1 MNPMSEKIAAL
12 KKQKRKSAERKK
24 VRELYQRSHEDE
36 ASFLREE
43 LQKREKEIDLLCKA
57 SETLVSVFHREEV
70 SKNIL
75 QLVMESLG
83 VEHSSLMLMDEKEE
97 LLHIDA
103 AVGLSEPIVKHAR
116 VSLGES
122 ISGWVAEKGEP
133 LLIHDIDRDKR
144 FSKFAKTTDTKYK
157 TKSLLSVPLKFKEK
171 VIGVLNVNNK
181 RNAGTFTEND
191 LHVLSAIARLSSAAI
206 ENARLFDEVLRHEAE
221 RAQIKNLFTPY
232 VSPEV
237 AEQIMRSKALP
248 KLHGEKKKVTALFVD
263 IRRFTRLLSILDVE
277 SVVQF
282 LNKFFTVMT
291 NVIFK
296 HQGTLDKFIGDAIL
310 ALFGAPFS
318 TEKDGKKILDSRRA
332 VMAAIEMK
340 DKFEKLM
347 TFMES
352 AGEKLDVGIGIGINT
367 GEAIVGN
374 IGSEKRME
382 YTAIGETVNIASRLC
397 DMAGDYD
404 ILVGEKT
411 YEEIKPFFVTK
422 FLGEIEIKGMTGKH
436 KAYGIL
442 EAR

>member
-1 MNPMSEKIAAL
+1 MSAKKITPARQKA
-12 KKQKRKSAERKK
+12 KKLEQKKI
-24 VRELYQRSHEDE
+24 REIYSRSHQDE
-36 ASFLREE
+36 ASFLRDE
-43 LQKREKEIDLLCKA
+43 LQQREKEIDLLCKA
-57 SETLVSVFHREEV
+57 SETLVSIFHKEEV

-75 QLVMESLG
+75 RLVMDSLG
-83 VEHSSLMLMDEKEE
+83 VEHSSIMLIDAQEE
-97 LLHIDA
+97 MLHIDA
-103 AVGLSEPIVKHAR
+103 AIGLPEPIVKHAR
-116 VSLGES
+116 VSMGES
-122 ISGWVAEKGEP
+122 ISGWVAQKGEP
-133 LLIHDIDRDKR
+133 LLVHDIDKDKR
-144 FSKFAKTTDTKYK
+144 FSKFAKSTDTKYK
-157 TKSLLSVPLKFKEK
+157 TKSLLSVPLKFKDR

-181 RNAGTFTEND
+181 RDGAIFTEKD
-191 LHVLSAIARLSSAAI
+191 LHVLSAIARLSSAAV

-237 AEQIMRSKALP
+237 AEQIMRSKSLP
-248 KLHGEKKKVTALFVD
+248 KLHGEKKKVTAMFVD
-263 IRRFTRLLSILDVE
+263 IRRFTRLLDILDVE

-318 TEKDGKKILDSRRA
+318 TEKEKGMLDSRRA

-352 AGEKLDVGIGIGINT
+352 AGEKFDVGIGIGINT

-382 YTAIGETVNIASRLC
+382 YTAIGRTVNIASRLC
-397 DMAGDYD
+397 DLAGDYD
-404 ILVGEKT
+404 ILVGERT
-411 YEEIKPFFVTK
+411 YEEVKSLFVSK
-422 FLGEIEIKGMTGKH
+422 ILGEIEIKGITGKR
-436 KAYGIL
+436 KAYSIL

>member
-1 MNPMSEKIAAL
+1 MSTKKITPA
-12 KKQKRKSAERKK
+12 KQKAKKSEQKK
-24 VRELYQRSHEDE
+24 IREIYSRSHQDE
-36 ASFLREE
+36 ASFLRDE
-43 LQKREKEIDLLCKA
+43 LQQREKEIDLLCKA
-57 SETLVSVFHREEV
+57 SETLVSIFHREEV

-75 QLVMESLG
+75 RLVMDSLG
-83 VEHSSLMLMDEKEE
+83 VEHSSIMLIDAQEE
-97 LLHIDA
+97 MLHIDA
-103 AVGLSEPIVKHAR
+103 AIGLPEPIVKHAR
-116 VSLGES
+116 VSMGES
-122 ISGWVAEKGEP
+122 ISGWVAQKGEP
-133 LLIHDIDRDKR
+133 LLVHDIDKDKR
-144 FSKFAKTTDTKYK
+144 FSKFAKSTDTKYK
-157 TKSLLSVPLKFKEK
+157 TKSLLSVPLKFKDR

-181 RNAGTFTEND
+181 RDGAIFTEKD
-191 LHVLSAIARLSSAAI
+191 LHVLSAIARLSSAAV

-237 AEQIMRSKALP
+237 AEQIMRSKSLP
-248 KLHGEKKKVTALFVD
+248 KLHGEKKKVTAMFVD
-263 IRRFTRLLSILDVE
+263 IRRFTRLLDILDVE

-318 TEKDGKKILDSRRA
+318 TEKEKGMLDSRRA
-332 VMAAIEMK
+332 VLAAIEMK

-352 AGEKLDVGIGIGINT
+352 AGEKFDVGIGIGINT

-382 YTAIGETVNIASRLC
+382 YTAIGRTVNIASRLC
-397 DMAGDYD
+397 DLAGDYD
-404 ILVGEKT
+404 ILVGERT
-411 YEEIKPFFVTK
+411 YEEVKSLFVSK
-422 FLGEIEIKGMTGKH
+422 ILGEIEIKGITGKR
-436 KAYGIL
+436 KAYSIL